1 MNNKEFE
8 AVFKLPAKKRY
19 EYFIKKIADYEEV
32 WGLYDNGWA
41 VTTDLNGN
49 LLLPFWPRREF
60 AEACAIE
67 DWKNYKSKAMD
78 LTEFIDEFL
87 PRIKEDSIKPS
98 IFFNN
103 EDSAVLDIDPLI
115 QDIET
120 ELENY

>member
-8 AVFKLPAKKRY
+8 AVIKLPANVRY
-19 EYFIKKIADYEEV
+19 EYFIKRIADAEEV

-41 VTTDLNGN
+41 VTADERGN
-49 LLLPFWPRREF
+49 LLLPFWPKKEF

-67 DWKNYKSKAMD
+67 DWKSYKGKLID
-78 LTEFIDEFL
+78 LSEFVVEFL
-87 PRIKEDSIKPS
+87 PQLKKDGIRPS

-103 EDSAVLDIDPLI
+103 EDSAVLEVDILI
-115 QDIET
+115 RDIEA